1 MSIWTGLNYNP
12 ASCSTAKRTLL
23 LRLCLRMHVK
33 RMLTT
38 WQKMPLYRAS
48 RCVASS
54 VQERD
59 TERLNKRE
67 EHKQE
72 KQKKKE
78 TEADET
84 DRGGRKRERE
94 TATDIMRA
102 WVEQRQPVDKR
113 VNSLQTY
120 FIKQSAWSFPFV
132 SAPSFLRYIKS
143 VTNHFKLCTFM
154 FPLDLLAFSAF
165 CSLI

>member
-1 MSIWTGLNYNP
+1 MSIWTGLNCNP

-38 WQKMPLYRAS
+38 WQKVPVYRAS

-72 KQKKKE
+72 KQKKK
-78 TEADET
+78 
-84 DRGGRKRERE
+84 RQKQMKQREGEKERDRE

-102 WVEQRQPVDKR
+102 WIEQRQPVDKR